1 MYVPP
6 KFSEEDRDTLYGVI
20 RQYEFALLISETDDG
35 PVATHLPFRL
45 EGDVLV
51 AHMARANL
59 QWKSFAA
66 GKEALVVFQ
75 GPHCYVSPRLYKT
88 APSVP
93 TWNYVAVHVYGV
105 PTLIESPDEVRDGQA
120 KLVDH
125 YEQGGWRLEDQ
136 PEEYMKGM
144 LRSIVSFEIPIA
156 RIEGKFKLS
165 QNKSAEDRRA
175 VIAELQASDDPLAR
189 DVGALMV
196 KRED

>member
-20 RQYEFALLISETDDG
+20 RQYEFALLISETDEG

-51 AHMARANL
+51 AHMARANPH
-59 QWKSFAA
+59 WKSFAA
-66 GKEALVVFQ
+66 GKKALVVFQ
-75 GPHCYVSPRLYKT
+75 GPHCYVSPRWYEA

-105 PTLIESPDEVRDGQA
+105 ATLIENPDEVRDGQA
-120 KLVDH
+120 KLVDQ

-136 PEEYMKGM
+136 PEDYMNGM
-144 LRSIVSFEIPIA
+144 LRAIVSFKIPIA

-175 VIAELQASDDPLAR
+175 VIAELQTSDDPLAR

-196 KRED
+196 KREG